1 MLVSKLPNGIID
13 RWNRN
18 AYNIRKRQECE
29 PSLSDLI
36 EFVDKETTLINDPMF
51 SREAIECFSEKSEIS
66 NDKRYRR
73 VEWLIIEE
81 CDELKKLPVNE
92 RSKVFFK
99 KKLCYDYCRLIGD
112 GHNFKT
118 CTKRWNAEIAMEKI
132 QQYCM
137 VCN

>member
-73 VEWLIIEE
+73 VE
-81 CDELKKLPVNE
+81 
-92 RSKVFFK
+92 
-99 KKLCYDYCRLIGD
+99 
-112 GHNFKT
+112 
-118 CTKRWNAEIAMEKI
+118 
-132 QQYCM
+132 
-137 VCN
+137 